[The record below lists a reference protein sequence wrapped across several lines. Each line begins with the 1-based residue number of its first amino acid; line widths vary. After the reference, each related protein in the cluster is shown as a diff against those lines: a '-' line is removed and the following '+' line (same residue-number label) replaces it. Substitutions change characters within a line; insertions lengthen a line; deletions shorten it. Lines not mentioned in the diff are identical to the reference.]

1 MEYVD
6 RVRGKFA
13 INIFPLILKGTEFR
27 RRGRY
32 HFVANP
38 LLGSLLAERNTS
50 EYIFQRV
57 SFPLA
62 IKSCLSLSWCVV
74 TGYADPLVQ
83 KSRLESIESREIQGS
98 ICYFFFSFSSSLRRF
113 IDRHSSCLIAEI
125 FSQTRLLDGD
135 FDLYS
140 KRQEGIIL
148 PFLEKI
154 IFHAWKKLHE
164 IFEINRINLLQFFF
178 I

>member
-62 IKSCLSLSWCVV
+62 IKSCLSLPSWAVNGMRGSARPEKSSRKHRV
-74 TGYADPLVQ
+74 SGDTGFDL
-83 KSRLESIESREIQGS
+83 L
-98 ICYFFFSFSSSLRRF
+98 FFFSFSSSLRRF

-135 FDLYS
+135 FDPYS

-164 IFEINRINLLQFFF
+164 IFEINRINLL
-178 I
+178 